1 MVIQETIHGENKKL
15 QKSHL
20 HIAGI
25 TPARRAQLLDDLIDG
40 VDLLLV
46 IGR

>member
-1 MVIQETIHGENKKL
+1 MDGITTGLKNDKK
-15 QKSHL
+15 KYS
-20 HIAGI
+20 GI
-25 TPARRAQLLDDLIDG
+25 TPARRAQLLYDLIDG

>member
-1 MVIQETIHGENKKL
+1 MVLVMVMVMVTYNFPSIP
-15 QKSHL
+15 
-20 HIAGI
+20 GI
-25 TPARRAQLLDDLIDG
+25 TPARRAQLLYDLIDG